1 MARAGRDLERLVA
14 VLEELLRPAG
24 LLVRSPDHLR
34 DTVTGGLRE
43 VDVSIRVS
51 DESPVVAICEC
62 RDRAGT
68 EDVTW
73 IEQVVTKARDLEGSP
88 PAVLVSSAGFSEAAR
103 VKARSYGHDVRLVT
117 DVSLAEVRSW
127 FQVEHIVL
135 DVLERGLRGCDVELT
150 PDDADG
156 FSAAVSRALTEEG
169 QAAPIF
175 ERKALPAVSALQIFE
190 EWWKEKHEIVE
201 HAVPADGRPL
211 RRPVPITFAEPEECF
226 SVETV
231 YGPRAVAALLLHVEI
246 TRTKRLVPASR
257 VTRYSEDEGDL
268 AESVEFEFGDGMG
281 TVSLHK
287 LSEGPIHV
295 RYRPGDGGGGSGSPG
310 PGDMGSRSP

>member
-24 LLVRSPDHLR
+24 LIVRSPDHLR

-43 VDVSIRVS
+43 VDVAIRMS
-51 DESPVVAICEC
+51 EESPVVAICEC
-62 RDRAGT
+62 RDRAGV

-73 IEQVVTKARDLEGSP
+73 IEQVVTKARDLKGSP
-88 PAVLVSSAGFSEAAR
+88 PAVLVSSAGFSDAAR
-103 VKARSYGHDVRLVT
+103 AKARSYGHDVRLVT
-117 DVSLAEVRSW
+117 DVSLDEFRSW
-127 FQVEHIVL
+127 FQVEHVVL

-156 FSAAVSRALTEEG
+156 FSATVSRALAEEG

-175 ERKALPAVSALQIFE
+175 QRKALPAVSALQIFE
-190 EWWKEKHEIVE
+190 EWWKEKHEVVE
-201 HAVPADGRPL
+201 QAVPADGGPV
-211 RRPVPITFAEPEECF
+211 RRGVPITFVKPEECF
-226 SVETV
+226 SVETEL
-231 YGPRAVAALLLHVEI
+231 GPRAVAAVLLHVEI
-246 TRTKRLVPASR
+246 TRTKRLVSASR
-257 VTRYSEDEGDL
+257 VTRYSEDRGEL
-268 AESVEFEFGDGMG
+268 AESVEFELDEGMG

-295 RYRPGDGGGGSGSPG
+295 RYRPKD
-310 PGDMGSRSP
+310 DT